1 MPDTYLKQ
9 WMLLLYLFSIFTLV
23 SAKYHAAFVFAGSA
37 RSFTEPFVHESIR
50 FNLIHSFCP
59 PKICNSVIF
68 ARVSLSDNVHQVDSG
83 LALRNGSGIAL
94 AGDLTQKPKIEFALS
109 RLIKIPYSK
118 RSVPLVVSWADVG
131 GESEKRAIASE
142 FPSFRHRFFS
152 QFDARRYSMYY
163 NRYKSYEQVLTYENE
178 HGMQFNWVIHARL
191 DAIWG
196 ESILPIPYWNSLDM
210 STNHPFH
217 QYAAEIPSWIQR
229 KNRNNATVMIPANQL
244 KVWVPDTWYDDVP
257 DTFALI
263 PRYYSNAYFDL
274 NALVADK
281 VMCLGGPN
289 IDQSVASETELIKYN
304 YTQDEIK
311 LSRTMLCKD
320 DAYGFSEQILKRKLI
335 HDKITLANG
344 NLGYSTFFT
353 ALLRPTLQD
362 VCMYV
367 EAQRLIGWV
376 FDKQYANNAVVN
388 GCVAFGNLI
397 RYFQPKYN
405 ALLSSNV
412 LSAGDV
418 MPKSL
423 FTSTCILDPSTL
435 EYSGNNFLLD
445 VRQTDW

>member
-1 MPDTYLKQ
+1 
-9 WMLLLYLFSIFTLV
+9 MLVLVLLSILSV
-23 SAKYHAAFVFAGSA
+23 ISAKYHAAFVFAGSA

-50 FNLIHSFCP
+50 FNLIHLFCP

-142 FPSFRHRFFS
+142 FPSFRHRFFN

-178 HGMQFNWVIHARL
+178 HEMQFNWVIHARL
-191 DAIWG
+191 DFFWG
-196 ESILPIPYWNSLDM
+196 ESILPIVYWM
-210 STNHPFH
+210 SIDKSSNHVFGKFDKN
-217 QYAAEIPSWIQR
+217 IPSNIQ
-229 KNRNNATVMIPANQL
+229 KKLVIQKESEL
-244 KVWVPDTWYDDVP
+244 KVWVPDTWWSEVP

-263 PRYYSNAYFDL
+263 PRNYSNAYFDL

-304 YTQDEIK
+304 YTQEEIQ
-311 LSRTMLCKD
+311 LSRTMLCVD
-320 DAYGFSEQILKRKLI
+320 EDTGGSEQIIKRKLKYTHI
-335 HDKITLANG
+335 SLSNS

-353 ALLRPTLQD
+353 ALIRPSLHD

-367 EAQRLIGWV
+367 QSKRLIGWV
-376 FDKQYANNAVVN
+376 FDRQYSNNAVYL
-388 GCVAFGNLI
+388 GCYVLSDFV
-397 RYFQPKYN
+397 RYFQPKYT
-405 ALLSSNV
+405 AWPTASVSMGLS
-412 LSAGDV
+412 L
-418 MPKSL
+418 KSL
-423 FTSTCILDPSTL
+423 FTSTCVLDTSTL
-435 EYSGNNFLLD
+435 EYTGSNCLLD
-445 VRQTDW
+445 KHQTDW